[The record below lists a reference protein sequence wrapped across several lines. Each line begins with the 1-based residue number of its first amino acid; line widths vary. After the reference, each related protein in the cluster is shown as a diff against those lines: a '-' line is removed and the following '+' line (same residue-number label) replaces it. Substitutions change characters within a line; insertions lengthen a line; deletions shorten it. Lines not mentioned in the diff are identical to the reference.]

1 MSLTHAHARA
11 RRFLCLA
18 RTGCFSGA
26 SPPITTSTHARDSTA
41 TNRRRPKGPRGAVG
55 RGPWFSFRFAR
66 EVVIA
71 LWRLLVGDDD
81 DDVNDDDDAH
91 TATRDDVDA
100 GRDE

>member
-1 MSLTHAHARA
+1 M
-11 RRFLCLA
+11 
-18 RTGCFSGA
+18 
-26 SPPITTSTHARDSTA
+26 
-41 TNRRRPKGPRGAVG
+41 G
-55 RGPWFSFRFAR
+55 RGFRFAR

>member
-1 MSLTHAHARA
+1 VSRA
-11 RRFLCLA
+11 NGVFFGGIPTNHDQHA
-18 RTGCFSGA
+18 RTGLHSHESPTPQGA
-26 SPPITTSTHARDSTA
+26 Q
-41 TNRRRPKGPRGAVG
+41 GAVG